1 MRHIHLIAAL
11 ACALGAACS
20 KPAPTPQAT
29 PTSGAHAANGTPA
42 EHAAEIPAMTLD
54 QLATMLTNREQV
66 AVYDANGRERYEQG
80 HIPSAVH
87 VGHDEVTAAV
97 LPPDHGARLVFYCA
111 NEH

>member
-20 KPAPTPQAT
+20 RPAPTPQAT
-29 PTSGAHAANGTPA
+29 PASGASAANGTPV
-42 EHAAEIPAMTLD
+42 EHTAEIPSMTLD
-54 QLATMLTNREQV
+54 QLATMLTNHEQV
-66 AVYDANGRERYEQG
+66 AVYDANGRERYEAG

>member
-1 MRHIHLIAAL
+1 MRHIYVIAAMV
-11 ACALGAACS
+11 CALGAACS
-20 KPAPTPQAT
+20 KPAPAPQAT
-29 PTSGAHAANGTPA
+29 PASGAQAANGTPV

-54 QLATMLTNREQV
+54 QLATMLTNHEQV
-66 AVYDANGRERYEQG
+66 AVYDANGRERYEAG